1 MKFIELTKFIQLTT
15 YPNGRVLINTDN
27 ISSIYQGRCFDKKG
41 KSIDITCIQ
50 ETTSSDNY
58 WEVMETV
65 DDIVA
70 MLKARE
76 EK

>member
-1 MKFIELTKFIQLTT
+1 MPFIELTRNSGERL
-15 YPNGRVLINTDN
+15 LINTDN